1 MQDRKKHDTKQ
12 YNTTQFNTIKHI
24 TQNHIQNFRQP
35 SISKITKKQEQILY
49 PDNIQKRVELRLDE
63 ISRKYIRL
71 FVQYNL
77 TRIIEFYIQSVPG
90 GM

>member
-49 PDNIQKRVELRLDE
+49 PDNIQKRV
-63 ISRKYIRL
+63 
-71 FVQYNL
+71 
-77 TRIIEFYIQSVPG
+77 
-90 GM
+90 